1 MPIASR
7 LGTYLHER
15 GVHFEVVPHPHTGS
29 SRQTAR
35 EAHVDA
41 DRLAK
46 SVLVLDERGYLLAV
60 LPASRRLSL
69 RALREETGR
78 QLSLATEPELG
89 GIFGD
94 CEVGAVPPIGAA
106 YGVPTIVDEELLHL
120 PDVWFDA
127 GDHHDLVHVR
137 GADFAELLHGAA
149 HARFGE
155 PEESGP
161 AGADVRGLAA
171 REHRLDESELHVL
184 SLRAFGAGLRAQ
196 REYEREGHT
205 GMILVKTP
213 ELRVV
218 LEAAAA
224 GARLAT
230 HVVRGPTTLLVLEGA
245 LEVATSRGQSRVG
258 EGEMAVLPRD
268 EQREIH
274 SLAQSLFLLALSP
287 VAHEESGQSSDCA
300 TSD

>member
-7 LGTYLHER
+7 LRTYLNER
-15 GVHFEVVPHPHTGS
+15 RVPFEVVPHPHTAS
-29 SRQTAR
+29 SRETAR

-46 SVLVLDERGYLLAV
+46 SVLVVDERGYLLAV

-89 GIFGD
+89 GIFAD

-137 GADFAELLHGAA
+137 GADFAELLRGAA
-149 HARFGE
+149 RARFGE
-155 PEESGP
+155 PEGGASGT
-161 AGADVRGLAA
+161 DVRGLAA
-171 REHRLDESELHVL
+171 RERRLDESELHVL

-196 REYEREGHT
+196 REYDREGHT

-245 LEVATSRGQSRVG
+245 LEVATSRGQFRVG

-274 SLAQSLFLLALSP
+274 SLARSLFRLALSR
-287 VAHEESGQSSDCA
+287 VQHAEEAGQSSGCTTPD
-300 TSD
+300 